1 MSFFRA
7 ISTWFTPTLSK
18 GIAKRTLGE
27 FKFLAADL
35 ELTSLDASEAHI
47 TSIGWVEGRLNR
59 IDISSCEYGVIR
71 TRKPLGQ
78 SPVIHGLTNETVDSG
93 ESVEAFAKKLS
104 THTLDYIWVFH
115 NAALDLSVLDRTYRK
130 LRLAPVTV
138 VYFDTL
144 QMALYEL
151 RKRHQVVPGYSASLS
166 ACIARA
172 NLPDFSAHNALD
184 DAFATLQLCY
194 WQLSN
199 LGAKP
204 ATQLDGLLHTGAIK
218 TVTLGKAS

>member
-7 ISTWFTPTLSK
+7 ISTWFKPALSK
-18 GIAKRTLGE
+18 EIAKRTLGE

-47 TSIGWVEGRLNR
+47 TSIGWVEGRLNC

-78 SPVIHGLTNETVDSG
+78 SPVIHGLTNETVDDG
-93 ESVEAFAKKLS
+93 ESIEAYAKKLS
-104 THTLDYIWVFH
+104 ALTLDYIWVFH
-115 NAALDLSVLDRTYRK
+115 NAALDLSVLDRAYQK
-130 LRLAPVTV
+130 LSLTPVTV

-151 RKRHQVVPGYSASLS
+151 KKRHQVVPSNSASLS

-172 NLPDFSAHNALD
+172 NLPDFPAHNALD
-184 DAFATLQLCY
+184 DAFSTLQLCY

-204 ATQLDGLLHTGAIK
+204 ATQLNELLHTGAIK
-218 TVTLGKAS
+218 AVTLGKAS